1 MATFSQPQQKG
12 GEQEEQQW
20 SQLEQ
25 GTSVVGNVG
34 GTSFGI
40 GNSRVDRKGA
50 SRPPATAALAAI
62 VAGAPLAGPD
72 AAQAALLDPKRAKR
86 ILANRQSAARSKER
100 KLKYITELER
110 RVSLLTSEATTLSE
124 EYSSLQL
131 ESHSLGAE
139 KEDIEKQIKIL
150 EQEIQQRDGLNSRL
164 KEQVEAMKTAAATS
178 ENATG

>member
-1 MATFSQPQQKG
+1 MSQPVMRMHSDAESALPDTSSRDFAGTVTLQGSAQYSAELKDMPEAPNKRRGHRRSVSQPTDMATFSQPQKC

-25 GTSVVGNVG
+25 GTAVAGNIG
-34 GTSFGI
+34 GTAFAL

-72 AAQAALLDPKRAKR
+72 AAQG
-86 ILANRQSAARSKER
+86 
-100 KLKYITELER
+100 
-110 RVSLLTSEATTLSE
+110 
-124 EYSSLQL
+124 LQL

-139 KEDIEKQIKIL
+139 KEDIEKQIKNL
-150 EQEIQQRDGLNSRL
+150 EQEIQQRDGLNSR
-164 KEQVEAMKTAAATS
+164 MK
-178 ENATG
+178 